1 MHPLDKHFNKNFSAQ
16 LLRSYVAEKGKRARK
31 RRKDEGE
38 KQKRDTIPY
47 EKGLQTNLCDSSTSH
62 ANVSGVWLP
71 FSLTTCTLLV
81 RLPPRA
87 LRSSKGTR
95 GVELWI
101 NTRRA
106 TLPRPTASNDRLK
119 TACISLFN
127 IVWNNWTFRNFLK

>member
-62 ANVSGVWLP
+62 ANVSGV
-71 FSLTTCTLLV
+71 
-81 RLPPRA
+81 
-87 LRSSKGTR
+87 
-95 GVELWI
+95 
-101 NTRRA
+101 
-106 TLPRPTASNDRLK
+106 
-119 TACISLFN
+119 
-127 IVWNNWTFRNFLK
+127 